1 MVEVHRMDNRLLT
14 TQEVADLLRVKVI
27 TIRRLL
33 ARGELAAV
41 KVGRV
46 LRFRMAD
53 IEAYLER
60 NRFERRPAV
69 KWDKYTEGGFHRW
82 RITFPDGRE
91 AVDGGNYLN
100 DADRDA
106 GLESVLRSIGIQST
120 EVGDDDD
127 TV

>member
-1 MVEVHRMDNRLLT
+1 VEVHRMDNRLLT

-100 DADRDA
+100 AADRDA
-106 GLESVLRSIGIQST
+106 GLESVLRSLGVDP
-120 EVGDDDD
+120 VGVRDDD
-127 TV
+127 